1 MTARDLPHGDDA
13 GRTGPENGSW
23 NGSIWR
29 RANKLDRIGMRKVLQ
44 RSGIVDESTTP
55 LATDPAEVTQLLGA
69 QWYQQRL
76 AKLAADLGRDQ
87 DSVQAEA
94 AGYLREMA
102 ASLDERAVQ
111 AWRGFSRWFM
121 RAYDVLVD
129 EDQIAQLR
137 KLDKK
142 ATLAFAFSHRSYL
155 DGMLLPE
162 VILANRLSPALTFG
176 GANLNF
182 FPFGAWAKRT
192 GTIFIRRQTKGL
204 PVYRFVL
211 RAYTAQLA
219 QNHTNLSWSIEGGR
233 TRTGKLRPPVYGI
246 LRYLSDAVDEIE
258 GPEIYLV
265 PTSIVYDQL
274 HEVAAMTTEA
284 YGAVK
289 RPEDVRFLIRLARQQ
304 AQRLGRAYLD
314 FGEPLPLRKRL
325 QELHADASATG
336 NEIERIALDVEHRIN
351 RATPVTPIAVVS
363 LALLGAD
370 HRSLTINE
378 VLATVQPLA
387 SYIAARNWTVAGAAD
402 LTNRSTIRW
411 TLHQLV
417 DSGVVSV
424 YDSGTEA
431 VWGIRED
438 QHLVAAFYRN
448 TAIHILVDRAI
459 AEIAV
464 VAALETASDAGS
476 FSAATVR
483 DEALRLRELL
493 KFEFLFS
500 ARAQFE
506 KELADEVR
514 LIGPAIGPVE
524 DTAKTYT
531 AAAARRLL
539 ESADLLLAH
548 LVLRPF
554 LDAYHIVAD
563 RLAAHEVESF
573 DEKAFLAECLQV
585 GKQWELQRKIA
596 NAESRSME
604 LFKTALRLAR
614 HRELI
619 DGSAHADIAKRRRQF
634 ADEVATAIRWVNR
647 IAELARTRQ
656 RTDED
661 GTASG

>member
-1 MTARDLPHGDDA
+1 MSGGPAAGAREI
-13 GRTGPENGSW
+13 GRVG
-23 NGSIWR
+23 IR
-29 RANKLDRIGMRKVLQ
+29 KLLQ
-44 RSGIVDESTTP
+44 RGGIVDESSTALP
-55 LATDPAEVTQLLGA
+55 TDPAEVAKLLGA
-69 QWYQQRL
+69 RWYNERL
-76 AKLAADLGRDQ
+76 AALAGELGRDA
-87 DSVQAEA
+87 DGVRAEA

-111 AWRGFSRWFM
+111 AWRGFSRWLM

-137 KLDKK
+137 KLDRK

-162 VILANRLSPALTFG
+162 AILANRLSPALTFG

-182 FPFGAWAKRT
+182 FPMGAWAKRT
-192 GTIFIRRQTKGL
+192 GAIFIRRQTKDI

-211 RAYTAQLA
+211 RAYAAQLVQHHA
-219 QNHTNLSWSIEGGR
+219 NLTWSIEGGR
-233 TRTGKLRPPVYGI
+233 TRTGKLRPPVFGI
-246 LRYLSDAVDEIE
+246 LRYLADAVDEID
-258 GPEIYLV
+258 GPEVYLI

-274 HEVAAMTTEA
+274 HEVEAMTTEA

-289 RPEDVRFLIRLARQQ
+289 RPEDLRFLVRLARQQ
-304 AQRLGRAYLD
+304 GQRLGRAYLD

-325 QELHADASATG
+325 EELRAEEAGAGT
-336 NEIERIALDVEHRIN
+336 EIERIALDVEHRIN
-351 RATPVTPIAVVS
+351 RATPVTPTAVVS

-370 HRSLTINE
+370 RSLSISE
-378 VLATVQPLA
+378 VLATVRPLA

-417 DSGVVSV
+417 ASGVVNV
-424 YDSGTEA
+424 YDAGTEP
-431 VWGIRED
+431 VWGICTD
-438 QHLVAAFYRN
+438 QNLVAAFYRN

-459 AEIAV
+459 AEMAL
-464 VAALETASDAGS
+464 VAATEDPVASDLVSPAM
-476 FSAATVR
+476 VR

-500 ARAQFE
+500 GRAQFE
-506 KELADEVR
+506 KELADEIR
-514 LIGPAIGPVE
+514 LIAPVA
-524 DTAKTYT
+524 DTTKTYR
-531 AAAARRLL
+531 ADDVRRLL
-539 ESADLLLAH
+539 ESTDLLLAH

-563 RLAAHEVESF
+563 RLAAYEDESF
-573 DEKAFLAECLQV
+573 DEEAFLAECLDV
-585 GKQWELQRKIA
+585 GKQWELQRRIA

-614 HRELI
+614 HRELVDAS
-619 DGSAHADIAKRRRQF
+619 DGRDGADTAKRRQQF
-634 ADEVATAIRWVNR
+634 ADEIAAATRRVNE
-647 IAELARTRQ
+647 IAELARTH
-656 RTDED
+656 
-661 GTASG
+661 

>member
-1 MTARDLPHGDDA
+1 MSAYL
-13 GRTGPENGSW
+13 
-23 NGSIWR
+23 
-29 RANKLDRIGMRKVLQ
+29 LDRVRPRRMPDAV
-44 RSGIVDESTTP
+44 
-55 LATDPAEVTQLLGA
+55 AQLLSA
-69 QWYQQRL
+69 RWYEERL
-76 AKLAADLGRDQ
+76 SKLAADLGRDPGE
-87 DSVQAEA
+87 VRAEA
-94 AGYLREMA
+94 AGYVREMA
-102 ASLDERAVQ
+102 ASRDERAVE
-111 AWRGFSRWFM
+111 AFRGFSRWFM

-137 KLDKK
+137 KLDRK

-162 VILANRLSPALTFG
+162 AIIANRLTPALTYG
-176 GANLNF
+176 GANMNF

-192 GTIFIRRQTKGL
+192 GAIFIRRQTRDI
-204 PVYRFVL
+204 PVYRFAL
-211 RAYTAQLA
+211 RAYTAQLV

-246 LRYLSDAVDEIE
+246 LRYITDAVDEID
-258 GPEIYLV
+258 GPEVYLV

-289 RPEDVRFLIRLARQQ
+289 RPEDLRFLIRLARQQ
-304 AQRLGRAYLD
+304 GQRLGRAYLD

-325 QELHADASATG
+325 EELRASHTSASPSG

-351 RATPVTPIAVVS
+351 RATPVTPTAVVS

-370 HRSLTINE
+370 RSLSIAE
-378 VLATVQPLA
+378 VLSTVQPLA
-387 SYIAARNWTVAGAAD
+387 SYVTAGNWTVAGAAD

-417 DSGVVSV
+417 ASGVVSV
-424 YDSGTEA
+424 YDAGTEA

-459 AEIAV
+459 AETALL
-464 VAALETASDAGS
+464 AASNIPVGGRGADSL
-476 FSAATVR
+476 ATVL

-500 ARAQFE
+500 ARADFE
-506 KELADEVR
+506 RDLADELR
-514 LIGPAIGPVE
+514 LIGADVA
-524 DTAKTYT
+524 DTAEICGP
-531 AAAARRLL
+531 ADARRRL
-539 ESADLLLAH
+539 EAADVLLAH

-563 RLAAHEVESF
+563 RLAAYEDEPF
-573 DEKAFLAECLQV
+573 EEKAFLAECLPV
-585 GKQWELQRKIA
+585 GRQWELQRRIA

-604 LFKTALRLAR
+604 LFKTALRLAE
-614 HRELI
+614 HRGLF
-619 DGSAHADIAKRRRQF
+619 DGDDRGDLAKRRQQF
-634 ADEVATAIRWVNR
+634 ADEIETATRRVNE
-647 IAELARTRQ
+647 IAELAGAR
-656 RTDED
+656 
-661 GTASG
+661 

>member
-1 MTARDLPHGDDA
+1 MSGGPAATAREI
-13 GRTGPENGSW
+13 GRVGL
-23 NGSIWR
+23 R
-29 RANKLDRIGMRKVLQ
+29 KLLQ
-44 RSGIVDESTTP
+44 RSGIIDESLTP
-55 LATDPAEVTQLLGA
+55 LSTDVAEVVQLLA
-69 QWYQQRL
+69 APWYDERL
-76 AKLAADLGRDQ
+76 SKLADELGRDPE
-87 DSVQAEA
+87 DVRAEA

-102 ASLDERAVQ
+102 ASLDEAAVE
-111 AWRGFSRWFM
+111 AWRSFSRWLM

-137 KLDKK
+137 KLDRK

-162 VILANRLSPALTFG
+162 VIVANRLSPALTFG

-182 FPFGAWAKRT
+182 FPMGAWAKRT
-192 GTIFIRRQTKGL
+192 GAIFIRRQTKDI

-211 RAYTAQLA
+211 RAYAAQLV
-219 QNHTNLSWSIEGGR
+219 QNHANLTWSIEGGR
-233 TRTGKLRPPVYGI
+233 TRTGKLRPPVFGI
-246 LRYLSDAVDEIE
+246 LRYISDAVDEID
-258 GPEIYLV
+258 GPEVYLV

-274 HEVAAMTTEA
+274 HEVEAMTTEA

-289 RPEDVRFLIRLARQQ
+289 RPEDFRFLIRLARQQ
-304 AQRLGRAYLD
+304 GERLGRAYLD

-325 QELHADASATG
+325 EELRADEGTG
-336 NEIERIALDVEHRIN
+336 TEIERIALDVEHRIN
-351 RATPVTPIAVVS
+351 RATPVTPTAVVS

-370 HRSLTINE
+370 RSLSISE

-417 DSGVVSV
+417 ASGVVSV
-424 YDSGTEA
+424 YDAGTEA
-431 VWGIRED
+431 VWGICAD

-459 AEIAV
+459 AETALL
-464 VAALETASDAGS
+464 AASEKSVDGS
-476 FSAATVR
+476 VLPATVR
-483 DEALRLRELL
+483 DEALSLRELL

-506 KELADEVR
+506 KDLADEVR
-514 LIGPAIGPVE
+514 LIGPVE
-524 DTAKTYT
+524 DTTK
-531 AAAARRLL
+531 AASAGDVRRLL
-539 ESADLLLAH
+539 EHADLLLAH

-563 RLAAHEVESF
+563 RLASYEDESF
-573 DEKAFLAECLQV
+573 DEEAFLAECLQV
-585 GKQWELQRKIA
+585 GKQWELQRRIA
-596 NAESRSME
+596 SAESRSME

-614 HRELI
+614 HRELV
-619 DGSAHADIAKRRRQF
+619 DGFDDPDIAQRRREF
-634 ADEVATAIRWVNR
+634 ADEIATAIQRVNI
-647 IAELARTRQ
+647 IAELARTR
-656 RTDED
+656 
-661 GTASG
+661 